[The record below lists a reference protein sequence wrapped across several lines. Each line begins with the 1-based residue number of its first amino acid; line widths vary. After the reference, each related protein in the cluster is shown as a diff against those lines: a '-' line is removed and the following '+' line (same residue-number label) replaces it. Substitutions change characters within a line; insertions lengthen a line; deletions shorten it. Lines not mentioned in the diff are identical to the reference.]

1 MAKRLWPRLRRK
13 PGRGDRLQLSL
24 ALFLGLLLAFLLIRW
39 FNASLRPQLVALTE
53 AQIRNYLTQAADRSL
68 TRALGEDLSYR
79 DMVTLQAGE
88 NGEPATLTTD
98 TLRLNRLRTAV
109 LEDII
114 TQVDNLD
121 DHSLSVPLGTLTGI
135 DLLSAL
141 GPRLP
146 VKVISVASVEGTF
159 RNDFLSAGINQ
170 TLHRVML
177 DVTIAAKLLLPGGVV
192 EVTVSVP
199 VCVTE
204 TVIVGQVPQTYVG
217 LNK

>member
-68 TRALGEDLSYR
+68 TQALGEDLSYR